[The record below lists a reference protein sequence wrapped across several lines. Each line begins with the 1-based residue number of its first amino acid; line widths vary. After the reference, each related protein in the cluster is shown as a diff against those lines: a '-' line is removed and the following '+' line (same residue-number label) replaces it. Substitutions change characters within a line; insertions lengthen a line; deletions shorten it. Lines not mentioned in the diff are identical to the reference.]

1 MKILHVI
8 TTLERGGAENQ
19 LNLLVKMQASHG
31 HIVQIAYLKGREEL
45 AENLNKNNVSILR
58 LLTGRNFLI
67 QVVKLKFYL
76 RKNQFDVIHAHLP
89 QAEMVVRFSSNKKS
103 KIFVT
108 RHFGGQ
114 FHPKLPLKISSFLGR
129 IASKK
134 AIYVIAI
141 SRSVKKILIENGETY
156 NPNLIKVIYYGF
168 SADEFFDGSTGAQ
181 FNLKKNNSSIFTIG
195 CVSRLSPE
203 KDLVTVLKAF
213 HEAKK
218 KIRKLHLYL
227 AGEGAEKKKL
237 MELTV
242 ELGIENEVTFLG
254 KISNVASFLQN
265 VDLLVLSSK
274 FEGFGMVLLEAMATH
289 TRIVA
294 AMNSGIEEVIGNNGA
309 GMFFETSNYEDLSSK
324 IYLSSTKIGSEFV
337 AKQNIQLQIFSAEKM
352 FNEIERIYQT

>member
-31 HIVQIAYLKGREEL
+31 HIVQIAYLKGRDEL
-45 AENLNKNNVSILR
+45 AENLNKNNVSVLR

-67 QVVKLKFYL
+67 QVVKLKLYL

-89 QAEMVVRFSSNKKS
+89 QAELVVRFSSNKKS
-103 KIFVT
+103 KVFVT

-134 AIYVIAI
+134 AISVIAI
-141 SRSVKKILIENGETY
+141 SRSVKKILIENDETY

-168 SADEFFDGSTGAQ
+168 SADEFFNGSTGAQ
-181 FNLKKNNSSIFTIG
+181 FNLKKNNSGILTIG
-195 CVSRLSPE
+195 CISRLSPE
-203 KDLVTVLKAF
+203 KDLETVLKAL
-213 HEAKK
+213 HEAKN

-227 AGEGAEKKKL
+227 AGEGSEKKKL

-294 AMNSGIEEVIGNNGA
+294 AKNSGIEEVIGNNGA
-309 GMFFETSNYEDLSSK
+309 GMFFETSNYEDLNSK
-324 IYLSSTKIGSEFV
+324 IYLSLTKIGSEFV
-337 AKQNIQLQIFSAEKM
+337 DKQNIQLQIFSAEKM
-352 FNEIERIYQT
+352 FNEMEKIYQT